1 MVLKDKSDKIYIKN
15 SSIRENNLILKNK
28 FGAGIYSENILDL

>member
-15 SSIRENNLILKNK
+15 SSIRENNLILKINSGLVFTLK
-28 FGAGIYSENILDL
+28 IY